1 MRNALS
7 IEAPGR
13 YGATSISAAHPRWIG
28 AGTRGGTTVW
38 NRCNVGPAGNF
49 PAVSSPAA
57 CSPAAC
63 SPAAS
68 SFSPD
73 PQTGH
78 ALTRLFR
85 RARQSPTLL
94 DLQLTIVTSLT
105 GGSLVAAMFNLL
117 ALAALAM
124 VRRIP
129 NPASVQHGS
138 KPFHV

>member
-13 YGATSISAAHPRWIG
+13 FGATSINAAHPRWIG

-49 PAVSSPAA
+49 PAAN
-57 CSPAAC
+57 

-68 SFSPD
+68 SFSPA